1 VKRAKDYVTEAIR
14 FGLVI
19 GGGQGPTN
27 HFAPVFREAER
38 FRCIEELKQAVA
50 RLKSERTG
58 NIIPEIQSNF
68 GYALTGAS
76 SSAEVAAVPGRII
89 RVGENVETLRDPA
102 FGASSHVAQVIL
114 AAMRF
119 DGSFRSAMNIRFS
132 DEVVDVLKAL
142 KFEVASFDR
151 ADEPAEVKL
160 REGSSLE
167 WGTTDALSRHKG
179 IPDAVFDRGDVGK
192 EPIIRILGRN
202 PAEVADKVL
211 KVSKALRR

>member
-1 VKRAKDYVTEAIR
+1 
-14 FGLVI
+14 
-19 GGGQGPTN
+19 
-27 HFAPVFREAER
+27 
-38 FRCIEELKQAVA
+38 
-50 RLKSERTG
+50 
-58 NIIPEIQSNF
+58 
-68 GYALTGAS
+68 
-76 SSAEVAAVPGRII
+76 VAAVPGRLI
-89 RVGENVETLRDPA
+89 RVGENVETLHDPA

-132 DEVVDVLKAL
+132 DEVIDTLKAL

-151 ADEPAEVKL
+151 ADEPEAVKL

-192 EPIIRILGRN
+192 EPIVRILGRN